1 MKFRICVIGCGAMST
16 SVHGPSFKKYASTY
30 PDTELSAC
38 CDLVREKA
46 EVYKEKFGFKKA
58 YTSYDEMLEKE
69 KPHAVCLITN
79 VIHTKDLAVDIMRK
93 GFPVLME
100 KPPGINPSECEE
112 IICVSE
118 ETGVPAR
125 AAFNRRYQPLVKEL
139 KSLLKEEKQPVY
151 NVYYNML
158 RSGRYD
164 EDFSTTAIHAID
176 TVRFLLDSDYESVS
190 IRYQHLPQHGETVA
204 NIYLDGKMKSGTLVR
219 LEFVVDGGALIE
231 RSIINCSNSTFLLN
245 TPVGTD
251 APGRLTHMR
260 KGRVLLDKEGD
271 INEEFYITGGFY
283 NENAEFFDL
292 VKRNSPEIGDVKT
305 GLQSVIIADC
315 IRNRIEKYVF

>member
-118 ETGVPAR
+118 ETEPGMRYCLITPRLVEDGFGNGDSTPCKKHEQKPPMR
-125 AAFNRRYQPLVKEL
+125 ADKPFGHDIIR
-139 KSLLKEEKQPVY
+139 EEDGLGP
-151 NVYYNML
+151 
-158 RSGRYD
+158 
-164 EDFSTTAIHAID
+164 ID
-176 TVRFLLDSDYESVS
+176 T
-190 IRYQHLPQHGETVA
+190 
-204 NIYLDGKMKSGTLVR
+204 DG
-219 LEFVVDGGALIE
+219 D
-231 RSIINCSNSTFLLN
+231 
-245 TPVGTD
+245 
-251 APGRLTHMR
+251 
-260 KGRVLLDKEGD
+260 
-271 INEEFYITGGFY
+271 
-283 NENAEFFDL
+283 
-292 VKRNSPEIGDVKT
+292 
-305 GLQSVIIADC
+305 
-315 IRNRIEKYVF
+315 